1 MTKENP
7 AKKSKPKVN
16 TFSII
21 VFPDGE
27 TYSGIEGCRIMD
39 ITEEQLEQIE
49 SGECKP
55 SELDSYT
62 YKKLET
68 ILGILR
74 I

>member
-1 MTKENP
+1 MTKQNP
-7 AKKSKPKVN
+7 KKKSKPKVKN
-16 TFSII
+16 INII

-27 TYSGIEGCRIMD
+27 TYSGLEGCRIME

-62 YKKLET
+62 YIKFEDLT
-68 ILGILR
+68 L
-74 I
+74 

>member
-1 MTKENP
+1 MTKKNTT
-7 AKKSKPKVN
+7 KKCKPKVN

-39 ITEEQLEQIE
+39 ITQEQLEQIE

-62 YKKLET
+62 YIKLD
-68 ILGILR
+68 LLVNLR
-74 I
+74 S

>member
-27 TYSGIEGCRIMD
+27 TYSGIEG
-39 ITEEQLEQIE
+39 
-49 SGECKP
+49 
-55 SELDSYT
+55 
-62 YKKLET
+62 
-68 ILGILR
+68 
-74 I
+74 